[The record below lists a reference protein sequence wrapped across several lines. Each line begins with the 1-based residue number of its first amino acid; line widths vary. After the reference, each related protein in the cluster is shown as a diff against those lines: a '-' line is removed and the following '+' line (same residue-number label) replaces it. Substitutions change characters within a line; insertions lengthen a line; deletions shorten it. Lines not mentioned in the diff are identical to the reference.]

1 MPSELNTK
9 MLKETVER
17 LKGNSCIFF
26 GVFKGLPVSDFS
38 ELRRSLEKVSGR
50 SFVVKNTIASLA
62 LKEIG
67 AKEADSLLG
76 GSIFLTVGSKE
87 PQDISKV
94 LVKFLAGRD
103 TVELRGV
110 FLDGKVYQ
118 TQYVK
123 TLAKLPSRKELLASL
138 AGGIR
143 APLSR
148 FVCTLN
154 GVARAF
160 VVTLNEI
167 KNKKAQGSPEQSKTE
182 ASPEPSTPPPS
193 DKVSEAKTGD
203 QEKPA
208 PAE

>member
-17 LKGNSCIFF
+17 LKENSCIFF
-26 GVFKGLPVSDFS
+26 GIFKGLPVSDFS
-38 ELRRSLEKVSGR
+38 ELRRLLEKASAR
-50 SFVVKNTIASLA
+50 SFVVKNTIANLA

-67 AKEADSLLG
+67 ANEADSLLG

-87 PQDISKV
+87 PQDISKI
-94 LVKFLAGRD
+94 LVKFLEGRE
-103 TVELRGV
+103 TLELRGV

-123 TLAKLPSRKELLASL
+123 SLAKLPSRKELLASVVC
-138 AGGIR
+138 GVM

-160 VVTLNEI
+160 VVALNEV
-167 KNKKAQGSPEQSKTE
+167 KNKKAQGSAEQTKAE
-182 ASPEPSTPPPS
+182 ASPEPSVPPPA
-193 DKVSEAKTGD
+193 DKAPEAK
-203 QEKPA
+203 PA
-208 PAE
+208 DEGKGA